1 MKIVIGCDHAAP
13 EYREMIKEEL
23 LAAGHEVI
31 DLGVQAG
38 EKADY
43 PDVAEK
49 AGRLVADGTCEK
61 GILICGTGVGM
72 SIAANKIPGVRAACC
87 SDLSSARLCRAHN
100 DANVLCFGQRI
111 VGSEV
116 AKELVEVFLRTPF
129 EGGRHARRV
138 DKIRALDGGR
148 HDA

>member
-31 DLGVQAG
+31 DLGVKAG

-138 DKIRALDGGR
+138 DKIRALDGVR

>member
-23 LAAGHEVI
+23 LAAGHEVV
-31 DLGVQAG
+31 DLGVRAG

-43 PDVAEK
+43 PDVAAK
-49 AGRLVADGTCEK
+49 AGRLVADGTCER
-61 GILICGTGVGM
+61 GILICGTGIGM

-87 SDLSSARLCRAHN
+87 SDPTSARLCRSHN

-111 VGSEV
+111 VGSET
-116 AKELVEVFLRTPF
+116 AKELVEVFLRTSF
-129 EGGRHARRV
+129 EGGRHERRV
-138 DKIRALDGGR
+138 GKISALDGER
-148 HDA
+148 HGS